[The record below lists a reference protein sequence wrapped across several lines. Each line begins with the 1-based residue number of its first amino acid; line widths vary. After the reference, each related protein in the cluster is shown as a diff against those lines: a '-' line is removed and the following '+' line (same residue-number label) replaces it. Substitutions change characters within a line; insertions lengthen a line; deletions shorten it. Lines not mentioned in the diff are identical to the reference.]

1 MTSDTA
7 HHHDAPAN
15 QEFDEA
21 SKKGWELFTK
31 FLTFNT
37 IAAATVLLLIAAMT
51 VWR

>member
-7 HHHDAPAN
+7 HQHDAQAE
-15 QEFDEA
+15 QQFDEA
-21 SKKGWELFTK
+21 AKKGWEFFTK

-37 IAAATVLLLIAAMT
+37 IAVAVALLLIGALT

>member
-7 HHHDAPAN
+7 HQHDAQAE
-15 QEFDEA
+15 QEFDAA
-21 SKKGWELFTK
+21 SKKGWEFFTK

-37 IAAATVLLLIAAMT
+37 IAAALVLLLIGALT